1 MEHFEVNEEEI
12 ELIVDQSVYHDRVM
26 GGESVRD
33 VTVTY
38 EIIAF
43 QETELQYVLEGQLHF
58 NAYLVR
64 DEDHLLPIEHVMYDL
79 PFVVQWPA
87 RAKQHDPLQ
96 IEVQIPEVSMMI
108 HEKNYLSLQA
118 SMLVRGLSWR
128 YGYEAKLGMQEVR
141 GSRVEHEVEAEVT
154 ALPSNPESISEPSPL
169 PNPESTKEQ
178 DTTLSWLWRTITSA
192 QGDQSVTISF
202 PLATSGGTTKKERYQ
217 DDDQSSKNEQ

>member
-43 QETELQYVLEGQLHF
+43 QETELQFVLEGQLHF

-79 PFVVQWPA
+79 PFIVQWPA

-96 IEVQIPEVSMMI
+96 IEVQIPEVTMMI
-108 HEKNYLSLQA
+108 QEKNYLSLQA
-118 SMLVRGLSWR
+118 SLLVRGLSWR
-128 YGYEAKLGMQEVR
+128 YGYEAKLGMQEIHRSQVQ
-141 GSRVEHEVEAEVT
+141 EVVVSEET
-154 ALPSNPESISEPSPL
+154 AISPNPESITEPSSL
-169 PNPESTKEQ
+169 PNPELIKEQ
-178 DTTLSWLWRTITSA
+178 DTTLSWLWHTITSA
-192 QGDQSVTISF
+192 QGDQSVTISY
-202 PLATSGGTTKKERYQ
+202 PLATSGRTTKKERHQ
-217 DDDQSSKNEQ
+217 DDDQTSKNE